1 MRAPGA
7 WVLAWLALLPAG
19 DAFAAESR
27 FPYEELRIEI
37 PEKFGER
44 VSGPPSLPDSKIAD
58 VAFVAKK
65 SSGPQHY
72 LELRAAVIPG
82 FPSGSDSTAEQEGD
96 LYFVAQIVDK
106 QLNELKA
113 RSTGFGRTDATRV
126 KLGGHLAL
134 RATWVGLLLGEQFN
148 GVVYCMLIGGKI
160 FELSAMGPGARPDET
175 LKLALNAIDR
185 LTIAGKH

>member
-106 QLNELKA
+106 QLNELKE
-113 RSTGFGRTDATRV
+113 RSTAFGSW
-126 KLGGHLAL
+126 H
-134 RATWVGLLLGEQFN
+134 
-148 GVVYCMLIGGKI
+148 
-160 FELSAMGPGARPDET
+160 
-175 LKLALNAIDR
+175 
-185 LTIAGKH
+185 